1 MVAGTSGKPRLRLK
15 RWLAGGLGVLAL
27 AAGPAAKAIPETTTL
42 NSEALI
48 QLEVQADR
56 AKPRD
61 QCYLYTQ
68 LVDAL
73 TETAAQQVAAGEVE
87 DAGKTV
93 GRISVVAAKLQQAAA
108 RDARK
113 LKDAEKILSE
123 TARKLKNLSRV
134 TSGGERD
141 EMRAA
146 LAKLDAA
153 HNKILD
159 LVFRQ

>member
-1 MVAGTSGKPRLRLK
+1 MVPYAQASVPVTSLN
-15 RWLAGGLGVLAL
+15 
-27 AAGPAAKAIPETTTL
+27 AA
-42 NSEALI
+42 ALI
-48 QLEVQADR
+48 QMETEADR
-56 AKPRD
+56 AKPRE

-73 TETAAQQVAAGEVE
+73 TETAARQVAAGEDE

-93 GRISVVAAKLQQAAA
+93 GRIGEVSAKLQRAAA
-108 RDARK
+108 RDAKR
-113 LKDAEKILSE
+113 LKDAEKMLSE
-123 TARKLKNLSRV
+123 TARKLQELSKV
-134 TSGGERD
+134 ASGGERD
-141 EMRAA
+141 EMRSA

>member
-1 MVAGTSGKPRLRLK
+1 MVAGTSGNPRLRQ
-15 RWLAGGLGVLAL
+15 WLAGGVSLLAL
-27 AAGPAAKAIPETTTL
+27 TMVPSAQASGPEALLNAA
-42 NSEALI
+42 ALI
-48 QLEVQADR
+48 QMETEADH

-73 TETAAQQVAAGEVE
+73 TVTAARQVAAGEDE

-93 GRISVVAAKLQQAAA
+93 GRIGEVSAKLQRAAA
-108 RDARK
+108 RDAKK
-113 LKDAEKILSE
+113 LKDAEKMLSE
-123 TARKLKNLSRV
+123 SARKLQGLSRIA
-134 TSGGERD
+134 SGGERD
-141 EMRAA
+141 QMRAT

-153 HNKILD
+153 HNKVLD